1 MRVQRAAIGPDPK
14 LARGARRAP
23 RPRPVPEITVQLP
36 SRLTVFLSPRSIQ
49 QVQFRARPTA
59 ALKARPVVVAKA
71 HFGVFAAAV
80 RTPLDR
86 SSLARASPDPVRSRK
101 HLKETV
107 RARPRVASQVDETK
121 TDRRFFFFTVKKTQD
136 ADTLEKV
143 RTIISE
149 QLGTDLDAVAA
160 DAKFVDLGADSL
172 DTVEI
177 MMALEEQFEITLD
190 EEGAEKI
197 ATVQEAADMIQDQ
210 MA

>member
-23 RPRPVPEITVQLP
+23 RPQPVPEITVQLP

-86 SSLARASPDPVRSRK
+86 SSFARASPDPVRSRK
-101 HLKETV
+101 HPKETV
-107 RARPRVASQVDETK
+107 RARPRVAKIAE
-121 TDRRFFFFTVKKTQD
+121 
-136 ADTLEKV
+136 EK
-143 RTIISE
+143 S
-149 QLGTDLDAVAA
+149 
-160 DAKFVDLGADSL
+160 S
-172 DTVEI
+172 
-177 MMALEEQFEITLD
+177 
-190 EEGAEKI
+190 EGAQPGSRNEN
-197 ATVQEAADMIQDQ
+197 
-210 MA
+210 

>member
-1 MRVQRAAIGPDPK
+1 MRLGSLGSNRIQRAAIGPDPT

-23 RPRPVPEITVQLP
+23 RPPARRGNHRQVTIETESSFSP
-36 SRLTVFLSPRSIQ
+36 PRSIK

-107 RARPRVASQVDETK
+107 RARPRVAKIAE
-121 TDRRFFFFTVKKTQD
+121 
-136 ADTLEKV
+136 EK
-143 RTIISE
+143 S
-149 QLGTDLDAVAA
+149 
-160 DAKFVDLGADSL
+160 S
-172 DTVEI
+172 
-177 MMALEEQFEITLD
+177 
-190 EEGAEKI
+190 EGAQPGSRNEN
-197 ATVQEAADMIQDQ
+197 
-210 MA
+210 